1 MTDPGFKRHLELAI
15 DLGRVVLVENLG
27 EKIDVH
33 IESLVRREITKYG
46 NQKMLKFCRR
56 PLKYDP
62 GFDLFILTN
71 LSKPHYDCNVTNHVC
86 QVNFFVT
93 VEGLTQNLLSM
104 IVANERPDLEE
115 SFNEN
120 SKATFENIKLLKET
134 ENKILKN
141 LSPNVKQLL
150 QNDKLIEVL
159 KESKVCAETVAE
171 KLKKINNTNQ
181 FLQKTRLMYA
191 PVAVRAANLY
201 FAVTELY
208 QVNSMYQ
215 FSMKWFF
222 NVFNQTLQKANAL
235 LKTSEVTIDDEDFKL
250 LNHKFSADERIAMLI
265 KSFTQEL
272 IR

>member
-1 MTDPGFKRHLELAI
+1 MIATKQTDPGFRRTLELAI
-15 DLGRVVLVENLG
+15 DLGKIVLVENLY
-27 EKIDVH
+27 EKVDVA

-62 GFDLFILTN
+62 GFDLFVLTN
-71 LSKPHYDCNVTNHVC
+71 LAKPHYDCNITNHVC

-120 SKATFENIKLLKET
+120 SKATFENVKLLKET

-141 LSPNVKQLL
+141 LTPNVKQLL

-159 KESKVCAETVAE
+159 KESKVCAETVAD
-171 KLKKINNTNQ
+171 KLKKINNTN
-181 FLQKTRLMYA
+181 
-191 PVAVRAANLY
+191 
-201 FAVTELY
+201 
-208 QVNSMYQ
+208 
-215 FSMKWFF
+215 
-222 NVFNQTLQKANAL
+222 
-235 LKTSEVTIDDEDFKL
+235 
-250 LNHKFSADERIAMLI
+250 
-265 KSFTQEL
+265 
-272 IR
+272 

>member
-1 MTDPGFKRHLELAI
+1 
-15 DLGRVVLVENLG
+15 
-27 EKIDVH
+27 
-33 IESLVRREITKYG
+33 
-46 NQKMLKFCRR
+46 MLKFCRR

-71 LSKPHYDCNVTNHVC
+71 LSRPHYDCNITNHVC
-86 QVNFFVT
+86 QVNFYVT

-115 SFNEN
+115 SYNEN

-134 ENKILKN
+134 ENKIIKH
-141 LSPNVKQLL
+141 LSPDVRKLL
-150 QNDKLIEVL
+150 ENDKLIEVL

-181 FLQKTRLMYA
+181 FLQKTRASYA

-208 QVNSMYQ
+208 
-215 FSMKWFF
+215 
-222 NVFNQTLQKANAL
+222 
-235 LKTSEVTIDDEDFKL
+235 
-250 LNHKFSADERIAMLI
+250 
-265 KSFTQEL
+265 
-272 IR
+272 